1 MGEITEEQK
10 ERLLRLAEIADTLE
24 AGLRMMQILGTIVKW
39 VVGLGS
45 SVAIIWG
52 AIHGGSPK

>member
-1 MGEITEEQK
+1 VGEITEEQK